1 MLRTR
6 WLHADWRFHPAL
18 HHDAIPDQHDS
29 LMTKPLLELKW
40 ALVFALAT
48 LGWLL
53 VERVFGLHTTRIELH
68 ATLTILYAIPAT
80 AVYVLALRDKRKS
93 LGGAM
98 TYLQGLVSGAWIT
111 LFVTLLNPLT
121 QTVALMVV
129 TPAFLENMAA
139 YSVSSGALSLAEA
152 ESYFSLGNYIKQG
165 LAASPVMGAVT
176 TAVVAFFMRGSR
188 TEAVDG
194 SAA

>member
-1 MLRTR
+1 
-6 WLHADWRFHPAL
+6 
-18 HHDAIPDQHDS
+18 
-29 LMTKPLLELKW
+29 MTKPLLELKW

-48 LGWLL
+48 LAWLL
-53 VERVFGLHTTRIELH
+53 VERMFGLHTTRIELH
-68 ATLTILYAIPAT
+68 AALTNLYAIPAT

-98 TYLQGLVSGAWIT
+98 TYQQGLVSGAWVT
-111 LFVTLLNPLT
+111 LFATLLNPLT

-129 TPAFLENMAA
+129 TPSFLENMTA
-139 YSVSSGALSLAEA
+139 YSVSSGELSLPEA
-152 ESYFSLGNYIKQG
+152 ETYFSLGNYIKQG
-165 LAASPVMGAVT
+165 VAVSTVMGAVT